1 MMQHEI
7 HPLLWKPEC
16 FGLTHH
22 LCRSNRADVAQRR
35 GARKQRTYQSGIT
48 EEDVCRLRDK
58 RAHVV
63 RRDRDERTDVL
74 IILERYINNRT
85 GTDGHRPRSHQYW
98 SIFSSRMASSLKD
111 STSLSNC
118 SAVFPR
124 SLFRRDRHGLLA
136 VLAIN
141 YSSTPH
147 YLTEESY
154 QDSRGC
160 LMGSLVSQFE
170 PTF

>member
-1 MMQHEI
+1 MLAGTDALLDRRKQTKHELTLSFVKSEI

-63 RRDRDERTDVL
+63 RRDRDERTGVL
-74 IILERYINNRT
+74 IILERYINTRT
-85 GTDGHRPRSHQYW
+85 GTDGIRTRD
-98 SIFSSRMASSLKD
+98 L
-111 STSLSNC
+111 L
-118 SAVFPR
+118 
-124 SLFRRDRHGLLA
+124 RDRQA
-136 VLAIN
+136 
-141 YSSTPH
+141 
-147 YLTEESY
+147 
-154 QDSRGC
+154 C
-160 LMGSLVSQFE
+160 
-170 PTF
+170 